1 MPIIRYFVVVGGVLI
16 ALLLAADRYFPAPVE
31 RTNATDLDRTTI
43 RIRSARGLPEK
54 IVFDTRPRA
63 DLAAVATGEPSG
75 EPQSPAREALAAMP
89 AGATPEAKK
98 EPPTRR
104 HAEARS
110 QAKRWTK
117 PARPSSER
125 RLAFERHDFFAGGW

>member
-43 RIRSARGLPEK
+43 RISSARRLPEK

-63 DLAAVATGEPSG
+63 DLAVRLGSFRRAPKSC
-75 EPQSPAREALAAMP
+75 ARG
-89 AGATPEAKK
+89 AGCNAWGD
-98 EPPTRR
+98 
-104 HAEARS
+104 S
-110 QAKRWTK
+110 
-117 PARPSSER
+117 
-125 RLAFERHDFFAGGW
+125 